1 VKSQSE
7 GYGGISLGSIEDLDL
22 LPEPEDFR
30 MLTAIDPYAP
40 GYTGAD
46 YGLTDAE
53 ARELRWPIGSMKKY
67 IWPNGAIFFSIS
79 TILLIASWP
88 WVSAFLVPILPDSEW
103 AYEDSGI
110 RQLQSEGY
118 FGEGVHICIIDTGI
132 DMAHPDFSHQKLVG
146 FRDFVYGNHEQIR
159 DVGKDSHGTLMSGI
173 LISNGTFV
181 GAAPEVSLSV
191 ALALDDEGTSG
202 SGDRVAQA
210 IRWCRIT
217 QRVDIISLSLG
228 GQPSDFL
235 SLSQT
240 NIAVQE
246 ALEVGIFVVAAAG
259 NTGLDASIND
269 VSQPSSISGVISVG
283 AINKAGD
290 VWGSSAYGSS
300 TDPYFGVDREYPN
313 QKPEVIAPGVN
324 IFSTT
329 SSSLSSP
336 YAYSSGSS
344 DSTVFVTGSLALILQ
359 KYGDDIAGTDGLIDS
374 DEMEKVKQSLAMSSD
389 RSNFGDDGHDSHSGY
404 GSLNALK
411 WSKEVAFSFNT
422 I

>member
-1 VKSQSE
+1 M
-7 GYGGISLGSIEDLDL
+7 GSIEDLDL
-22 LPEPEDFR
+22 LPEPDDFR
-30 MLTAIDPYAP
+30 MLTAIDPHAP
-40 GYTGAD
+40 GYTGAE

-53 ARELRWPIGSMKKY
+53 ARQLRWPIGRMKKY
-67 IWPNGAIFFSIS
+67 VWPNGAIFFSIS
-79 TILLIASWP
+79 TLLLIASWP
-88 WVSAFLVPILPDSEW
+88 WASAFLVPILPDSEW

-118 FGEGVHICIIDTGI
+118 FGEGVHVCIIDTGI
-132 DMAHPDFSHQKLVG
+132 DMNHPDFSHQKLVG
-146 FRDFVYGNHEQIR
+146 FRDFVDDNHEQVR
-159 DVGKDSHGTLMSGI
+159 DLGEDSHGTLMSGI
-173 LISNGTFV
+173 LISNGTFI

-191 ALALDDEGTSG
+191 ALALDDEGSSG

-259 NTGLDASIND
+259 NTGLDASVND
-269 VSQPSSISGVISVG
+269 VSQPSSVSGVISVG
-283 AINKAGD
+283 AINKAGN

-324 IFSTT
+324 IFSTA

-359 KYGDDIAGTDGLIDS
+359 KYGDDIAGSDGVIDS
-374 DEMEKVKQSLAMSSD
+374 DEMKKVKQSLAISSD
-389 RSNFGDDGHDSHSGY
+389 RSNFENNVHDSHSGY
-404 GSLNALK
+404 GSLNALA
-411 WSKEVAFSFNT
+411 WSEQVAFSFNVVEN
-422 I
+422 

>member
-1 VKSQSE
+1 
-7 GYGGISLGSIEDLDL
+7 
-22 LPEPEDFR
+22 
-30 MLTAIDPYAP
+30 M
-40 GYTGAD
+40 
-46 YGLTDAE
+46 
-53 ARELRWPIGSMKKY
+53 
-67 IWPNGAIFFSIS
+67 N
-79 TILLIASWP
+79 
-88 WVSAFLVPILPDSEW
+88 
-103 AYEDSGI
+103 
-110 RQLQSEGY
+110 
-118 FGEGVHICIIDTGI
+118 
-132 DMAHPDFSHQKLVG
+132 HPDFSHQKLVG
-146 FRDFVYGNHEQIR
+146 FRDFVDDNHEQVR
-159 DVGKDSHGTLMSGI
+159 DLGEDSHGTLMSGI
-173 LISNGTFV
+173 LISNGTFI

-191 ALALDDEGTSG
+191 ALALDDEGSSG

-259 NTGLDASIND
+259 NTGLDASVND

-283 AINKAGD
+283 AINKAGN

-324 IFSTT
+324 IFSTA

-359 KYGDDIAGTDGLIDS
+359 KYGDDIDGSDGVIDS
-374 DEMEKVKQSLAMSSD
+374 DEMKKVKQSLAISSD
-389 RSNFGDDGHDSHSGY
+389 RSNFENNVHDSHSGY
-404 GSLNALK
+404 GSLNALA
-411 WSKEVAFSFNT
+411 WSEQVAFSFNVVEN
-422 I
+422 

>member
-1 VKSQSE
+1 M
-7 GYGGISLGSIEDLDL
+7 GSIEDLDL

-40 GYTGAD
+40 GYAGAE
-46 YGLTDAE
+46 YGLTDDE
-53 ARELRWPIGSMKKY
+53 ARQLRWPIGPMKKY

-79 TILLIASWP
+79 TLLLIASWP

-103 AYEDSGI
+103 AYQDSGI

-118 FGEGVHICIIDTGI
+118 FSEGVHVCIIDTGI
-132 DMAHPDFSHQKLVG
+132 DMGHPDFSHQKLVG
-146 FRDFVYGNHEQIR
+146 FRDFVDGNHEQIR

-173 LISNGTFV
+173 LISNGTFK

-259 NTGLDASIND
+259 NTGLDTSVND

-283 AINKAGD
+283 ATNKAGN

-300 TDPYFGVDREYPN
+300 TDPYFGAEREYPN

-324 IFSTT
+324 IFSTA

-359 KYGDDIAGTDGLIDS
+359 KYGDDIAGTDGIIDS
-374 DEMEKVKQSLAMSSD
+374 DEMQKVKQSLAISSD
-389 RSNFGDDGHDSHSGY
+389 RGNFENNGHDSHSGY

-411 WSKEVAFSFNT
+411 WSEEVAFSFNA

>member
-1 VKSQSE
+1 M
-7 GYGGISLGSIEDLDL
+7 GSIEDLDL

-40 GYTGAD
+40 GYAGAE
-46 YGLTDAE
+46 YGLTDDE
-53 ARELRWPIGSMKKY
+53 ARQLRWPIGPMKKY

-79 TILLIASWP
+79 TLLLIASWL

-103 AYEDSGI
+103 AYQDSGI

-118 FGEGVHICIIDTGI
+118 FGEGVHVCIIDTGI
-132 DMAHPDFSHQKLVG
+132 DMGHPDFSHQKLVG
-146 FRDFVYGNHEQIR
+146 FRDFVDGNHEQIR

-173 LISNGTFV
+173 LISNGTFK

-246 ALEVGIFVVAAAG
+246 ALGVGIFVVAAAG
-259 NTGLDASIND
+259 NTGLDTSVND

-283 AINKAGD
+283 ATNKAGN

-300 TDPYFGVDREYPN
+300 TDPYFGAEREYPN

-324 IFSTT
+324 IFSTA

-359 KYGDDIAGTDGLIDS
+359 KYGDDIAGTDGIIDS
-374 DEMEKVKQSLAMSSD
+374 DEMQKVKQSLAISSD
-389 RSNFGDDGHDSHSGY
+389 RGNFENNGHDSHSGY

-411 WSKEVAFSFNT
+411 WSEEVAFSFNA

>member
-1 VKSQSE
+1 
-7 GYGGISLGSIEDLDL
+7 
-22 LPEPEDFR
+22 
-30 MLTAIDPYAP
+30 
-40 GYTGAD
+40 
-46 YGLTDAE
+46 
-53 ARELRWPIGSMKKY
+53 MKKY

-79 TILLIASWP
+79 TLLLIASWP

-103 AYEDSGI
+103 AYQDSGI

-118 FGEGVHICIIDTGI
+118 FGEGVHVCIIDTGI
-132 DMAHPDFSHQKLVG
+132 DMDHPDFSHQKLVG
-146 FRDFVYGNHEQIR
+146 FRDFVDGNHEQIR

-173 LISNGTFV
+173 LISNGTFK

-259 NTGLDASIND
+259 NTGLDTSVND

-283 AINKAGD
+283 ATNKAGN

-300 TDPYFGVDREYPN
+300 TDPYFGAEREYPN

-324 IFSTT
+324 IFSTA

-359 KYGDDIAGTDGLIDS
+359 KYGDDIAGTDGIIDS
-374 DEMEKVKQSLAMSSD
+374 DEMQKVKQSLAISSD
-389 RSNFGDDGHDSHSGY
+389 RGNFENNGHDSHSGY

-411 WSKEVAFSFNT
+411 WSEEVAFSFNA